1 MTPREIADAI
11 LSGDMK
17 GPHHEAYGKALSR
30 ALIKVH
36 GERDAAVKRA
46 EEAQQKLAAAQD
58 RIAYIETHGYV
69 LAGET
74 LDAVADVLGI
84 PKDGVISGETAK
96 AALVRARE
104 EMRDAAVAAARA
116 AWGNDGLPRSV
127 TDAIAALPTT
137 GGKP

>member
-46 EEAQQKLAAAQD
+46 EEAEAKLANVRVA
-58 RIAYIETHGYV
+58 
-69 LAGET
+69 LAGT
-74 LDAVADVLGI
+74 PPSAT
-84 PKDGVISGETAK
+84 S
-96 AALVRARE
+96 
-104 EMRDAAVAAARA
+104 
-116 AWGNDGLPRSV
+116 
-127 TDAIAALPTT
+127 TDPST
-137 GGKP
+137 K